1 MALVVGYSVA
11 FVRGVAGFRVH
22 AGHFAERRGLV
33 VIIALGESIVA
44 AGAGVSGARARDGPC
59 LSAVRRG
66 GPLPSRAQRLQ
77 AAQRWQ
83 CERCQAGTWRANWTE
98 KPLSGVSRGYVA
110 GASEPFGQFQKVNFL
125 KLARKVSKTTHLVM
139 HRSLRCC

>member
-59 LSAVRRG
+59 LSAVRGR
-66 GPLPSRAQRLQ
+66 QR
-77 AAQRWQ
+77 
-83 CERCQAGTWRANWTE
+83 ERCQAGTWRTNWTE

-139 HRSLRCC
+139 HRSLGCC

>member
-1 MALVVGYSVA
+1 VALVVGYSVA

-59 LSAVRRG
+59 LSA
-66 GPLPSRAQRLQ
+66 
-77 AAQRWQ
+77 AQRWQ
-83 CERCQAGTWRANWTE
+83 RERCQAGTWRANWTE

-139 HRSLRCC
+139 HRSLGCC